1 MREAAIRALI
11 RHVLCAGA
19 WGVTLAVVG
28 NGWVKAQD
36 EPFAVPTPGD
46 RPAFEKADSV
56 VGEEPGEQPPW
67 SLTNLWDYD
76 ERRSLSEAGRN
87 PLVERNWRV
96 SASTVQS
103 FVVNPSSPKD
113 HFNGPVT
120 WTDRANEYQLNQQ
133 WIYVE
138 RTTDTSRGDFD
149 LGCRIDFLYGT
160 NYRWTTSAGLEDL
173 WNINVAE
180 SFYGLSMPQAYVET
194 AWRDVKVKWGHF
206 ISPIGY
212 FTVDT
217 TQNFFFT
224 LPYTYQ
230 YGEAFTHWGALA
242 TWTVNDQ
249 LVVGSGVT
257 RGWDNFN
264 GAGSGSHGVGWLG
277 TAAYTFESKASIAYV
292 GMASNEF
299 NNQLNPRPNYSTRYL
314 QSLVYSTPVV
324 DKLNY
329 VIQTDFATQGNTFD
343 FSGARQIGT
352 SRWYGI
358 NQYLFYIQNE
368 KLAWGL
374 NFEWF
379 RDQGGYR
386 VGTLL
391 PTLTYPTSKARGLA
405 SDRYGYVGN
414 FYQLTFGPKWT
425 PTKSLFIRPNVRFD
439 WFDGIASNPGSLQP
453 FGNGNRKNQV
463 LIGADV
469 GLLY

>member
-1 MREAAIRALI
+1 MPPVKQKTSLQRSLRAAVWCCVLI
-11 RHVLCAGA
+11 LCGPTP
-19 WGVTLAVVG
+19 TLA
-28 NGWVKAQD
+28 QD
-36 EPFAVPTPGD
+36 GSLWVPTPGD
-46 RPAFEKADSV
+46 RPAFEKADEL

-87 PLVERNWRV
+87 PLIERRWRV
-96 SASTVQS
+96 SGNTVQS
-103 FVVNPSSPKD
+103 FVFNMSSPKD
-113 HFNGPVT
+113 RFNGPTT

-138 RTTDTSRGDFD
+138 RTTDTSEQDWD
-149 LGCRIDFLYGT
+149 LGGRVDLLYGT
-160 NYRWTTSAGLEDL
+160 NYRWTTSAGFEDT
-173 WNINVAE
+173 WHINVGQ
-180 SFYGLSMPQAYVET
+180 SFYGVALPQAYFET

-242 TWTVNDQ
+242 TWTVDDEF
-249 LVVGSGVT
+249 VIGSGVT
-257 RGWDNFN
+257 RGWDNLN

-277 TAAYTFESKASIAYV
+277 TATYTFENKASIAYV
-292 GMASNEF
+292 GMVSNEF
-299 NNQLNPRPNYSTRYL
+299 NNQLNPKPNYSTRYL
-314 QSLVYSTPVV
+314 QSVVFSTPIT

-329 VIQTDFATQGNTFD
+329 VAQTDFGTQGNTYD
-343 FSGARQIGT
+343 FSGTRQIGRA
-352 SRWYGI
+352 RWYGL

-368 KLAWGL
+368 KWAWGI

-379 RDQGGYR
+379 RDEGGFR

-391 PTLTYPTSKARGLA
+391 PTLSDPTSKVRGLP
-405 SDRYGYVGN
+405 SNRYGYIGN

-425 PTKSLFIRPNVRFD
+425 PTKSLFVRPNVKFD
-439 WFDGIASNPGSLQP
+439 WFDGTAANVGALQP
-453 FGNGNRKNQV
+453 FGNGQRVNQI
-463 LIGADV
+463 LIGADL
-469 GLLY
+469 GILY